1 MDAPFS
7 RMQGLMSV
15 DGPVSDGTRSV
26 AEAASI
32 NMVRWQFSVLLY
44 LLCGRLSDLW
54 CVGADSEPDFL
65 RSSSD
70 PEGPL
75 PLSGVVRD
83 YNLHNFVIISIIH

>member
-1 MDAPFS
+1 
-7 RMQGLMSV
+7 MSV

-54 CVGADSEPDFL
+54 CVGADSEPHL
-65 RSSSD
+65 PRSSSSD

-83 YNLHNFVIISIIH
+83 YELHNFVIISIIH